1 MRPPLTYRGSDPATC
16 LCFERISGKV
26 RERQKKFLT
35 ATTDNFREFNLLNA
49 SDIRTLQPGGTLVVS
64 TNRNPVLVAAKG
76 YFEARRFKKMAAMGA
91 VKMPERPVQSGEI
104 AMVRI

>member
-1 MRPPLTYRGSDPATC
+1 
-16 LCFERISGKV
+16 
-26 RERQKKFLT
+26 
-35 ATTDNFREFNLLNA
+35 LNA

-76 YFEARRFKKMAAMGA
+76 YFEERRFKKMAAMGA
-91 VKMPERPVQSGEI
+91 ATMPVRPVHLSEI